1 MRKSYLAAALML
13 TMALTFTACGKPG
26 DNGGEAGTKGSTS
39 GVNYSEQLQKDFETY
54 KQYVNLGEYKGV
66 EVEVDRSALD
76 VTQDQVTAYIDNIR
90 SSKGENTE
98 VTTGTTKVGDKIKLD
113 YSGTLNGVAFS
124 GGTATD
130 VEYTIGSGRFI
141 EDLDKGL
148 AGLEVGR
155 EYDIPCHF
163 DDSYSNSD
171 LAGKDVNFN
180 VKVNAIVTTTLPEYN
195 DDFVKTI
202 VATGSY
208 DTQAQTTD
216 EFTKYVEQTL
226 KDSAQQS
233 FDSNKYSAVWDK
245 INETT
250 TVNGYPEDEI
260 ADLKQTINDNVKSEY
275 SYYGT
280 YYSGIDSFESYLKN
294 VYGFADE
301 AAFNEY
307 ADQYARNYLKEK
319 MILTLIGEKESVT
332 VSDDEINEY
341 GELIAS
347 QNNYDSYQSMLDSLG
362 QKSDN
367 VKLEVGYAVLAD
379 KVSDIL
385 LNNAVEK

>member
-13 TMALTFTACGKPG
+13 TMALTFTACGKSG

-98 VTTGTTKVGDKIKLD
+98 VTTGTTKLGDKIKLD
-113 YSGTLNGVAFS
+113 YSGSLNGVAFS

-362 QKSDN
+362 QKSDD

>member
-26 DNGGEAGTKGSTS
+26 DNGGEAGTKGNTS

-98 VTTGTTKVGDKIKLD
+98 VTTGTTKLGDKIKLD

-155 EYDIPCHF
+155 EYDIPCHL

-250 TVNGYPEDEI
+250 TVSGYPEDEI

-362 QKSDN
+362 QKSDD

>member
-26 DNGGEAGTKGSTS
+26 DNGSEAGTKGSTS

-98 VTTGTTKVGDKIKLD
+98 VTTGTTKLGDKIKLD
-113 YSGTLNGVAFS
+113 YSGTLNGVTFS

-250 TVNGYPEDEI
+250 TVSGYPEDEI

-362 QKSDN
+362 QKSDD

>member
-13 TMALTFTACGKPG
+13 SMALTFTACGKPG
-26 DNGGEAGTKGSTS
+26 DNGGEAGTKGNTS

-98 VTTGTTKVGDKIKLD
+98 VTTGTTKLGDKIKLD

-250 TVNGYPEDEI
+250 TVSGYPEDEI
-260 ADLKQTINDNVKSEY
+260 ADLKQTINDTVKSEY

-362 QKSDN
+362 QKSDD

>member
-26 DNGGEAGTKGSTS
+26 DNGSEAGTKGSTS

-195 DDFVKTI
+195 DDFVKMI

-250 TVNGYPEDEI
+250 TVSGYPEDEI
-260 ADLKQTINDNVKSEY
+260 EDLKQTINDNVKSEY

-362 QKSDN
+362 QKSDD

>member
-141 EDLDKGL
+141 EELDKGL

-180 VKVNAIVTTTLPEYN
+180 VKVNAIVTTILPEYN

-250 TVNGYPEDEI
+250 TVSGYPEDEI

-362 QKSDN
+362 QKSDD

>member
-26 DNGGEAGTKGSTS
+26 DNGSEAGTKGSTS

-54 KQYVNLGEYKGV
+54 KQYVNLGEYNGV

-195 DDFVKTI
+195 DDFVKMI

-250 TVNGYPEDEI
+250 TVSGYPEDEI
-260 ADLKQTINDNVKSEY
+260 EDLKQTINDNVKSEY

-362 QKSDN
+362 QKSDD

>member
-26 DNGGEAGTKGSTS
+26 DNGGEAGTKGNTS

-98 VTTGTTKVGDKIKLD
+98 VTTGTTKLGDKIKLD

-250 TVNGYPEDEI
+250 TVSGYPEDEI

-362 QKSDN
+362 QKSDD

-379 KVSDIL
+379 KVSGIL

>member
-26 DNGGEAGTKGSTS
+26 DNGGEAGTKGNTS

-98 VTTGTTKVGDKIKLD
+98 VTTGTTKLGDKIKLD

-130 VEYTIGSGRFI
+130 VEYTIGSGGFI

-250 TVNGYPEDEI
+250 TVSGYPEDEI

-275 SYYGT
+275 SYYST

-362 QKSDN
+362 QKSDD

>member
-26 DNGGEAGTKGSTS
+26 DNGGEAGTKGNTS

-66 EVEVDRSALD
+66 EVEGDRSALD

-98 VTTGTTKVGDKIKLD
+98 VTTGTTKLGDKIKLD

-250 TVNGYPEDEI
+250 TVSGYPEDEI

-362 QKSDN
+362 QKSDD

>member
-26 DNGGEAGTKGSTS
+26 DNGSEAGTKGSTS

-171 LAGKDVNFN
+171 LAGKDVNFK
-180 VKVNAIVTTTLPEYN
+180 VKVIGIVTTTLPEFN
-195 DDFVKTI
+195 DDFVKMI

-250 TVNGYPEDEI
+250 TVSGYPEDEI
-260 ADLKQTINDNVKSEY
+260 EDLKQTINDNVKSEY

-362 QKSDN
+362 QKSDD

>member
-1 MRKSYLAAALML
+1 MRKSYLVAAL

-26 DNGGEAGTKGSTS
+26 DNGGEAGTKGNTS

-98 VTTGTTKVGDKIKLD
+98 VTTGTTKLGDKIKLD

-208 DTQAQTTD
+208 DTQAQSTD

-250 TVNGYPEDEI
+250 TVSGYPEDEI

-362 QKSDN
+362 QKSDD

>member
-26 DNGGEAGTKGSTS
+26 DNGSEAGTKGSTS
-39 GVNYSEQLQKDFETY
+39 SVNYSEQLQKDFETY

-98 VTTGTTKVGDKIKLD
+98 VTTGTTKLGDKIKLD

-250 TVNGYPEDEI
+250 TVSGYPEDEI

-362 QKSDN
+362 QKSDD

>member
-26 DNGGEAGTKGSTS
+26 DNGGEAGTKGNTS

-98 VTTGTTKVGDKIKLD
+98 VTTGTTKLGDKIKLD

-250 TVNGYPEDEI
+250 TVSGYPEDEI

-362 QKSDN
+362 QKSDD

>member
-26 DNGGEAGTKGSTS
+26 DNGSEAGTKGSTS

-98 VTTGTTKVGDKIKLD
+98 VTTGTTKLGDKIKLD

-163 DDSYSNSD
+163 DDSYSNSE

-250 TVNGYPEDEI
+250 TVSGYPEDEI

-362 QKSDN
+362 QKSDD

>member
-13 TMALTFTACGKPG
+13 TMPLTFTACGKPG
-26 DNGGEAGTKGSTS
+26 DNGSEAGTKGSTS

-98 VTTGTTKVGDKIKLD
+98 VTTGTTKLGDKIKLD

-250 TVNGYPEDEI
+250 TVSGYPEDEI

-362 QKSDN
+362 QKSDD

>member
-26 DNGGEAGTKGSTS
+26 DNGGEAGTKGNTS

-98 VTTGTTKVGDKIKLD
+98 VTTGTTKLGDKIKLD

-250 TVNGYPEDEI
+250 TVSGYPEDEI

-347 QNNYDSYQSMLDSLG
+347 QNHYDSYQSMLDSLG
-362 QKSDN
+362 QKSDD

>member
-13 TMALTFTACGKPG
+13 TMALTFTACGKSG
-26 DNGGEAGTKGSTS
+26 DNGSEAGTKGSTS
-39 GVNYSEQLQKDFETY
+39 NVNYSEQLQKDSETY
-54 KQYVNLGEYKGV
+54 KQYVDLGEYKGV
-66 EVEVDRSALD
+66 EVEVDRSSLD

-90 SSKGENTE
+90 SSKGEDTE
-98 VTTGTTKVGDKIKLD
+98 VITGTTKLGDKIKLD

-141 EDLDKGL
+141 KDLDNGL
-148 AGLEVGR
+148 AGLEVGK

-171 LAGKDVNFN
+171 LAGKDVNFR

-233 FDSNKYSAVWDK
+233 FDSNKYSAIWDK
-245 INETT
+245 IDETT
-250 TVNGYPEDEI
+250 NVSGYPEDEL

-319 MILTLIGEKESVT
+319 MILTLIGEKEGIT

-362 QKSDN
+362 QKSDD
-367 VKLEVGYAVLAD
+367 VKLEVGYSVLAD

>member
-26 DNGGEAGTKGSTS
+26 DNGSEAGTKGSTS

-250 TVNGYPEDEI
+250 TVSGYPENEI

-362 QKSDN
+362 QKSDD

>member
-26 DNGGEAGTKGSTS
+26 DNGSEAGTKGSTS

-76 VTQDQVTAYIDNIR
+76 VTQDQVKAYIDNIR

-250 TVNGYPEDEI
+250 TVSGYPEDEI
-260 ADLKQTINDNVKSEY
+260 EDLKQTINDNVKSEY

>member
-26 DNGGEAGTKGSTS
+26 DNGSEAGTKGSTS

-98 VTTGTTKVGDKIKLD
+98 VTTGTTKLGDKIKLD

-250 TVNGYPEDEI
+250 TVSGYPEDEI

-307 ADQYARNYLKEK
+307 ADQYARNYHKEK

-362 QKSDN
+362 QKSDD

>member
-13 TMALTFTACGKPG
+13 TMALTFTACGKSG

-76 VTQDQVTAYIDNIR
+76 ITQDQVTAYIDNIR

-98 VTTGTTKVGDKIKLD
+98 VTTGTTKLGDKIKLD

-250 TVNGYPEDEI
+250 TVSGYPEDEI

-362 QKSDN
+362 QKSDD

>member
-26 DNGGEAGTKGSTS
+26 DNGSEAGTKGSTS

-245 INETT
+245 INETI
-250 TVNGYPEDEI
+250 TVSGYPEDEI
-260 ADLKQTINDNVKSEY
+260 EDLKQTINDNVKSEY

-362 QKSDN
+362 QKSDD

>member
-13 TMALTFTACGKPG
+13 TMALTFTACGKSG
-26 DNGGEAGTKGSTS
+26 DNGSEAGTKGSTS
-39 GVNYSEQLQKDFETY
+39 NVNYSEQLQKDSETY
-54 KQYVNLGEYKGV
+54 KQYVDLGEYKGV
-66 EVEVDRSALD
+66 EVEVDRSSLD

-90 SSKGENTE
+90 SSKGEDTE
-98 VTTGTTKVGDKIKLD
+98 VTTGTTKLGDKIKLD

-141 EDLDKGL
+141 KDLDNGL
-148 AGLEVGR
+148 AGLEVGK

-171 LAGKDVNFN
+171 LAGKDVNFR
-180 VKVNAIVTTTLPEYN
+180 VKVNAIVTTTIPEYN

-233 FDSNKYSAVWDK
+233 FDSNKYSAIWDK
-245 INETT
+245 IDETT
-250 TVNGYPEDEI
+250 NVSGYPEDEL

-319 MILTLIGEKESVT
+319 MILTLIGEKEGIT

-362 QKSDN
+362 QKSDD
-367 VKLEVGYAVLAD
+367 VKLEVGYSVLAD

>member
-155 EYDIPCHF
+155 EYDIPCHV

-250 TVNGYPEDEI
+250 TVSGYPEDEI

-362 QKSDN
+362 QKSDD

>member
-26 DNGGEAGTKGSTS
+26 DNGGEAGTKGNTS

-98 VTTGTTKVGDKIKLD
+98 VTTGTTKLGDKIKLD

-250 TVNGYPEDEI
+250 TVSGYPEDEV

-362 QKSDN
+362 QKSDD

>member
-26 DNGGEAGTKGSTS
+26 DNGGEAGTKGNTS

-98 VTTGTTKVGDKIKLD
+98 VTTGTTKLGDKIKLD

-180 VKVNAIVTTTLPEYN
+180 VKVNAIMTTTLPEYN

-250 TVNGYPEDEI
+250 TVSGYPEDEI

-362 QKSDN
+362 QKSDD

>member
-13 TMALTFTACGKPG
+13 TMALTFTACGKSG
-26 DNGGEAGTKGSTS
+26 DNGSEAGTKGSTS
-39 GVNYSEQLQKDFETY
+39 NVNYSEQLQKDSETY
-54 KQYVNLGEYKGV
+54 KQYVDLGEYKGV
-66 EVEVDRSALD
+66 EVEVDRSSLD

-90 SSKGENTE
+90 SSKGEDTE
-98 VTTGTTKVGDKIKLD
+98 VTTGTTKLGDKIKLD

-141 EDLDKGL
+141 KDLDNGL
-148 AGLEVGR
+148 AGLEVGK

-171 LAGKDVNFN
+171 LAGKDVNFR

-233 FDSNKYSAVWDK
+233 FDSNKYSAIWDK
-245 INETT
+245 IDETT
-250 TVNGYPEDEI
+250 TVNGYPEDEL

-307 ADQYARNYLKEK
+307 ADKYARNYLKEK
-319 MILTLIGEKESVT
+319 MILTLIGEKEGVT

-362 QKSDN
+362 QKSDD
-367 VKLEVGYAVLAD
+367 VKLEVGYSVLAD

>member
-1 MRKSYLAAALML
+1 MRKSYLAAALMI

-250 TVNGYPEDEI
+250 TVSGYPEDEI

-362 QKSDN
+362 QKSDD

>member
-26 DNGGEAGTKGSTS
+26 DNGSEAGTKGSTS
-39 GVNYSEQLQKDFETY
+39 SVNYSEQLQKDFETY

-195 DDFVKTI
+195 DDFVKMI

-250 TVNGYPEDEI
+250 TVSGYPEDEI
-260 ADLKQTINDNVKSEY
+260 EDLKQTINDNVKSEY

-362 QKSDN
+362 QKSDD

>member
-26 DNGGEAGTKGSTS
+26 DNGGEAGTKESTS

-250 TVNGYPEDEI
+250 TVSGYPEDEI

-362 QKSDN
+362 QKSDD

>member
-26 DNGGEAGTKGSTS
+26 DNGSEAGTKGSTS
-39 GVNYSEQLQKDFETY
+39 SVNYSEQLQKDFETY

-250 TVNGYPEDEI
+250 TVSGYPEDEI

-362 QKSDN
+362 QKSDD

>member
-26 DNGGEAGTKGSTS
+26 DNGGEAGTKGNTS

>member
-13 TMALTFTACGKPG
+13 TMALTFTACDKPG
-26 DNGGEAGTKGSTS
+26 DNGSEAGTKGSTS

-98 VTTGTTKVGDKIKLD
+98 VTTGTTKLGDKIKLD

-250 TVNGYPEDEI
+250 TVSGYPEDEI

-362 QKSDN
+362 QKSDD

>member
-26 DNGGEAGTKGSTS
+26 DNGSEAGTKGNTS

-250 TVNGYPEDEI
+250 TVSGYPEDEI

-362 QKSDN
+362 QKSDD

>member
-180 VKVNAIVTTTLPEYN
+180 VKVNAIVTTILPEYN

-250 TVNGYPEDEI
+250 TVSGYPEDEI

-362 QKSDN
+362 QKSDD

>member
-13 TMALTFTACGKPG
+13 TMALTFTACGKSG

-76 VTQDQVTAYIDNIR
+76 ITQDQVTAYIDNIR

-98 VTTGTTKVGDKIKLD
+98 VTTGTTKLGDKIKLD

-250 TVNGYPEDEI
+250 TVSGYPEDEI

-332 VSDDEINEY
+332 ISDDEINEY

-362 QKSDN
+362 QKSDD

>member
-26 DNGGEAGTKGSTS
+26 DNGGEAVTTGNTS

-98 VTTGTTKVGDKIKLD
+98 VTTGTTKLGDKIKLD

-250 TVNGYPEDEI
+250 TVSGYPEDEI

-362 QKSDN
+362 QKSDD

>member
-26 DNGGEAGTKGSTS
+26 DNGSEAGTKGSTS
-39 GVNYSEQLQKDFETY
+39 SVNYSEQLQKDFETY

-362 QKSDN
+362 QKSDD

>member
-250 TVNGYPEDEI
+250 TVSGYPEDEI